1 MSEVNIRPFNPDT
14 QKVMDVLDG
23 KFTQKQIIQNFFGLR
38 DSVVIAEDGKTILEI
53 FDDFKDPEVLVRK
66 WVEWKP
72 QLEKL
77 GVQKEYF
84 DSLLAKY
91 IAYGKKD
98 SVESNGST
106 DQLTWV
112 VDSEKPARGRKK
124 RIAE

>member
-14 QKVMDVLDG
+14 QKVMDTLDG
-23 KFTQKQIIQNFFGLR
+23 RFTQKQIIQNFFGLR

-53 FDDFKDPEVLVRK
+53 FDDFKDPEALNRK
-66 WVEWKP
+66 GVEWNP
-72 QLEKL
+72 ALERL

-84 DSLLAKY
+84 DSILAKY

-98 SVESNGST
+98 SVESNGTT
-106 DQLTWV
+106 DTLAWV
-112 VDSEKPARGRKK
+112 VNSEKPTRGRKK

>member
-14 QKVMDVLDG
+14 QKVMDTLDG
-23 KFTQKQIIQNFFGLR
+23 RFTQKQIIQNFFGLR

-53 FDDFKDPEVLVRK
+53 FDDFKDPEALNRK
-66 WVEWKP
+66 GVEWNP
-72 QLEKL
+72 ALERL

-98 SVESNGST
+98 SVESNGTT
-106 DQLTWV
+106 DTLTWV
-112 VDSEKPARGRKK
+112 VNSEKPTRGRKK